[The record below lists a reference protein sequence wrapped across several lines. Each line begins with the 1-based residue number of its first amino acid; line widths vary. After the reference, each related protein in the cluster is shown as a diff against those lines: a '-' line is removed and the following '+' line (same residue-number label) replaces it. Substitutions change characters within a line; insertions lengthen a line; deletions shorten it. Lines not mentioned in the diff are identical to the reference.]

1 MYRDSTS
8 IPEFHELIGNGALDN
23 DVILLKGGL
32 ESGLATFEVQFLY
45 EGVIK
50 NGELKAY
57 MTMEDE
63 ERIVFIP
70 DEQTPGEDATN
81 L

>member
-8 IPEFHELIGNGALDN
+8 IPEFDELIGNEALDN
-23 DVILLKGGL
+23 DVILLTGGL

-45 EGVIK
+45 EGVIG

-57 MTMEDE
+57 ITIE
-63 ERIVFIP
+63 ERIVFSP
-70 DEQTPGEDATN
+70 DEHTSGREDATN

>member
-8 IPEFHELIGNGALDN
+8 IPEFHELIGNEALDN

-45 EGVIK
+45 EGVIG

-57 MTMEDE
+57 MTMED
-63 ERIVFIP
+63 RRAHRFSP

>member
-23 DVILLKGGL
+23 DVILLTGGL

-45 EGVIK
+45 EGVIG

-57 MTMEDE
+57 MTIE
-63 ERIVFIP
+63 ERIVFSP
-70 DEQTPGEDATN
+70 DEQTPGEDAAN

>member
-8 IPEFHELIGNGALDN
+8 IPEFHELIGNEALDN

-45 EGVIK
+45 EGVIG
-50 NGELKAY
+50 NEELKAY
-57 MTMEDE
+57 MTMEDKGAH
-63 ERIVFIP
+63 RFQP
-70 DEQTPGEDATN
+70 R
-81 L
+81 